1 MHPSTEDLLSVR
13 DGEPLDARRATACER
28 PEHAGELER
37 LRRMRHA
44 LRALPDLEPPPGV
57 LQRAMVEAERS
68 SRRSIWP
75 RALAGIGVAAAVA
88 SVAILLVGGPGAS
101 VSPDAEPPAIAPPA
115 TWRAPAVMATPTPTY
130 TSLVQESA
138 HLEEVLSQISYQ
150 RPLMTGSTAGTIAGL
165 EDRIAVI
172 DELSTYGSA
181 RGLRPP
187 EREALL
193 SERVQLLNALVHVR
207 LAQSQKPGF

>member
-13 DGEPLDARRATACER
+13 DGEPLDVARATACER
-28 PEHAGELER
+28 PEHAPELER
-37 LRRMRHA
+37 LRRMGDA
-44 LRALPDLEPPPGV
+44 LRALPDLEPPAGV
-57 LQRAMVEAERS
+57 WQRAVAAES
-68 SRRSIWP
+68 VSRRSIWP
-75 RALAGIGVAAAVA
+75 RALGVGVAAAVA
-88 SVAILLVGGPGAS
+88 AVAILMIAGPGGIGDVEAP
-101 VSPDAEPPAIAPPA
+101 VIAPSP
-115 TWRAPAVMATPTPTY
+115 TWRAPAAVPTPTPTY

-138 HLEEVLSQISYQ
+138 RLEQVLSQISYQ
-150 RPLMTGSTAGTIAGL
+150 RPLMTGSTAGTIVGL

-181 RGLRPP
+181 RGLRSA

-193 SERVQLLNALVHVR
+193 SERVELLNALVHVR

>member
-1 MHPSTEDLLSVR
+1 MYPSTEDLLSVR
-13 DGEPLDARRATACER
+13 DGEPLDAARATACER
-28 PEHAGELER
+28 PEHAPELER
-37 LRRMRHA
+37 LRRTRDA
-44 LRALPDLEPPPGV
+44 LRALPELAPPPGV
-57 LQRAMVEAERS
+57 WQRAVEAERA

-88 SVAILLVGGPGAS
+88 TLAVLLVGQGGPTAR
-101 VSPDAEPPAIAPPA
+101 PEPTAVAPAAI
-115 TWRAPAVMATPTPTY
+115 WRAPAIVQTPTPTY

-138 HLEEVLSQISYQ
+138 RLEQVLSQISYQ

-165 EDRIAVI
+165 EDRIAAI

-181 RGLRPP
+181 RGLRPA

-193 SERVQLLNALVHVR
+193 TERVDLLNALVHVR